1 MEKPQNLKNTKSLKK
16 QKGVEKDESQE
27 SPDYLSKEMLDELD
41 RRYQHAIE
49 HLEEGSSWEEVKA
62 RLLSE

>member
-27 SPDYLSKEMLDELD
+27 SPDYLSKEMLYELD
-41 RRYQHAIE
+41 RRYQHALE
-49 HLEEGSSWEEVKA
+49 HPEEGSS
-62 RLLSE
+62 